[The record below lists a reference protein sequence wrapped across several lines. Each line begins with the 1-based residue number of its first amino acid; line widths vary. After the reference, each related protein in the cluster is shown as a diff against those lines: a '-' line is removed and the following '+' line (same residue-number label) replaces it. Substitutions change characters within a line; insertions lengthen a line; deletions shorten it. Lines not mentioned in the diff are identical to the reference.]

1 MEKTK
6 KDYEVREIMYKSEP
20 SLVEKDKLIA
30 NMRKQRFEYESC
42 QWYEDGSF
50 KVIFVKFYK

>member
-1 MEKTK
+1 MTK

-20 SLVEKDKLIA
+20 TFSEKDKVIA
-30 NMRKQRFEYESC
+30 SMRKQGFEYESC
-42 QWYEDGSF
+42 QRYEDGSF